1 MRTGWLILATVA
13 FGCTTA
19 LPVVAEVLPAV
30 SRQAALVRPVAG
42 SGTPILP
49 VAASSGLSCVP
60 FARLATGIQIQGDA
74 REWWHRAAATHAR
87 GGVPESGS
95 VLAFP
100 ASGGMT
106 RGHVAVVSQ
115 VTGTREIRIDHS
127 NWAPPGTRRGM
138 VARGVR
144 VVDVSDRNDWT
155 AVRVQ
160 AGSDPSALGRVYA
173 THGFIYNR
181 APGEEVLVAAARG
194 RLELA
199 EGGAGISPHA
209 ARHMALASLAF
220 GN

>member
-1 MRTGWLILATVA
+1 MILGTVGL
-13 FGCTTA
+13 GCMVT
-19 LPVVAEVLPAV
+19 LPALAELPPAV
-30 SRQAALVRPVAG
+30 VQQASLVRPVAG

-49 VAASSGLSCVP
+49 VAASTGLSCVP

-74 REWWHRAAATHAR
+74 REWWHRAAATYAR
-87 GGVPESGS
+87 GQVAERGA

-115 VTGTREIRIDHS
+115 VVGPREIRIDHS

-138 VARGVR
+138 VTRGVR

-181 APGEEVLVAAARG
+181 ARGEEVLVAAARG

-199 EGGAGISPHA
+199 EAGAGVSPHA
-209 ARHMALASLAF
+209 ARHFALASLAF